1 MSIFDDNISNDLSK
15 TEKIRCWFTD
25 RVNEAFQMY
34 SGDYEMY
41 KNIYWY
47 SNGAAISKI
56 HGDLVYMWTVCF
68 DSELK
73 DMGVY
78 STRTDV
84 VQKIGKNR
92 FKVVIN
98 FCTIPEE
105 EISMDVAH
113 RDLYESVEIKDL
125 KVDDLTKYFELC

>member
-1 MSIFDDNISNDLSK
+1 MSLFDDNISNELSK
-15 TEKIRCWFTD
+15 TEKIRCWFID
-25 RVNEAFQMY
+25 RVNEAFQRY

-47 SNGAAISKI
+47 SHSAATSKI
-56 HGDLVYMWTVCF
+56 HGDLVYLWTVRF
-68 DSELK
+68 DSELM
-73 DMGVY
+73 DMGVHF
-78 STRTDV
+78 TRTDV
-84 VQKIGKNR
+84 SQKIGVNR

-98 FCTIPEE
+98 FCTTPKEE
-105 EISMDVAH
+105 TPMDVAR